1 MVSWSASVEVL
12 LGGSCINLYGRLWV
26 SNCWVAVFR
35 VSMMSS
41 AGFPSS
47 MSFVPTIMYTGQ
59 VFLTFC
65 VVDYVLHPVGGYMF
79 H

>member
-47 MSFVPTIMYTGQ
+47 MSFVPTIMYTGLFRC
-59 VFLTFC
+59 FLLS
-65 VVDYVLHPVGGYMF
+65 V
-79 H
+79 